1 MSIVEA
7 RKNLAELV
15 NRVSYGRER
24 ITLTRHARP
33 AAVVVTPEDAEL
45 LELIE
50 TAIDI
55 ETARARLRSA
65 KERPIPWAEARKRL
79 GL

>member
-24 ITLTRHARP
+24 ITLTRRARP

-50 TAIDI
+50 ATIDI
-55 ETARARLRSA
+55 ETARARLQSA
-65 KERPIPWAEARKRL
+65 KERPIPWSQARKRL
-79 GL
+79 AQ